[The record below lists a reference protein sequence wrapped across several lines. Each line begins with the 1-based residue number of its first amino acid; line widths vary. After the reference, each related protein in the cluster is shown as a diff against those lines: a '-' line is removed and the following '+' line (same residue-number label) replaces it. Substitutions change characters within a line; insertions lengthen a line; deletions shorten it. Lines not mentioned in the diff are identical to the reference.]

1 MADMALS
8 RQAAIAAAGDA
19 LQRYQRSVQ
28 AFDDAAG
35 RRLGLGP
42 SDLRCLDWLVSGPL
56 TAGELS
62 RAIGLRPAAT
72 TALVDRLER
81 DGWVRRVRAEDD
93 RRRVLVELTEEGQER
108 VFAVYGPLSAEGPET
123 FRGWTVADIQRLEK
137 LLEGMTA
144 VTDTH
149 RERL

>member
-1 MADMALS
+1 MALT
-8 RQAAIAAAGDA
+8 RQAAIAAVGDA

-28 AFDDAAG
+28 SFDDAAG

-42 SDLRCLDWLVSGPL
+42 SDLRGLDGLVGGAM

-93 RRRVLVELTEEGQER
+93 RRRVQVEMTEEGLSR
-108 VFAVYGPLSAEGPET
+108 VGEVYGPLAAEGPDT
-123 FRGWTVADIQRLEK
+123 FRSWNVADIQRLTA
-137 LLEGMTA
+137 LLESMTA
-144 VTDTH
+144 VTDAH